1 MLKISY
7 KLLSIPAAI
16 LLLSACNAGKDDTGT
31 EYAPNMYHAVS
42 YEPLIQIT
50 EKDAGAWVSSNEDEY
65 GEYYSSN
72 PNNPFSMN
80 MREPVANTV
89 ARSANGMLPYRL
101 PADSLELAGRIL
113 ENPYPA
119 SDEIIKEGKVLYTK
133 YCTHCHGQAGQGS
146 QDETAK
152 VGQVIK
158 GVPAYNVGR
167 VANVSGGHIFHVI
180 THGKGRMGSHAS
192 QVQQADRWKIVRYVQ
207 TLQKQ

>member
-72 PNNPFSMN
+72 PNNL
-80 MREPVANTV
+80 EP
-89 ARSANGMLPYRL
+89 R
-101 PADSLELAGRIL
+101 
-113 ENPYPA
+113 
-119 SDEIIKEGKVLYTK
+119 
-133 YCTHCHGQAGQGS
+133 
-146 QDETAK
+146 
-152 VGQVIK
+152 
-158 GVPAYNVGR
+158 
-167 VANVSGGHIFHVI
+167 
-180 THGKGRMGSHAS
+180 
-192 QVQQADRWKIVRYVQ
+192 
-207 TLQKQ
+207 